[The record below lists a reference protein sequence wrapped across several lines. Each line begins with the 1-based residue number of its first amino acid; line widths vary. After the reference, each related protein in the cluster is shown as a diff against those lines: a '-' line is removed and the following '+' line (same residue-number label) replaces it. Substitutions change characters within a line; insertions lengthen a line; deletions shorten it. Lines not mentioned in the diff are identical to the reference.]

1 MASLCS
7 KGHKVKVYEL
17 KFMNL
22 CTEGCYNRPE
32 ALDHLWN
39 EAVNEGKQGEIL
51 GAVDDEGDTPV
62 QKCAKYGNPTVLRW
76 VLEKWKEE
84 GVRVD
89 LEQKDS
95 DGN

>member
-1 MASLCS
+1 ML
-7 KGHKVKVYEL
+7 V
-17 KFMNL
+17 
-22 CTEGCYNRPE
+22 
-32 ALDHLWN
+32 
-39 EAVNEGKQGEIL
+39 L